1 MYKRYFSQSFKR
13 QCEDILTLLLVAWVY
28 LNVLIS
34 IEFVAVLYCFS
45 WPVMVPAIAIGLMIL
60 LLPLGM
66 EVYNKLIG
74 KTVYEDMKK
83 EFARATFKLNKEEK
97 NKMNAVLSDKSVLKK
112 VLEAL
117 SSGHRGIVVAKKT
130 SQKARPLKSTGNEKQ
145 PSKQQ
150 SAQESSFM
158 TMIDERLPR
167 KVIIAFRDGD
177 KPDSTAGKREERNG
191 YSSLAIDLH
200 IIHKSKTGGKKEKF
214 SATKVAVGAFTVCD
228 YTQCISSTGLWKNM
242 VALRERGEFEDSQG
256 VLHRYRFEENKG
268 EAFSRRLYRANER
281 ACEPLDKDMVISMM
295 KQVAK
300 QVEERLHRKG
310 KAHMDLK
317 VDNVTISEDGKEFTV
332 IDYPDEQELSGKK
345 SPRATP
351 VVGQLSHRHLLV
363 ETVAKQ
369 NIYVYA
375 DSGKSVERECSIC
388 DRERNSFTHMV
399 SSFGHQALRE
409 TKYLP
414 IGVDTIFN
422 DTWAALYMAFVAF
435 GAVEDEMEQTIC
447 QAKVFSLMKKMFA
460 DYISV
465 YLRIHLETIGKGE
478 GFEARLKKEMNQRWP
493 LGRAVKELEL
503 EVSVIKDQDKAFMQ
517 GLTK

>member
-1 MYKRYFSQSFKR
+1 MEKSEDFEIDPEELFEQFK
-13 QCEDILTLLLVAWVY
+13 QVY
-28 LNVLIS
+28 QDFN
-34 IEFVAVLYCFS
+34 
-45 WPVMVPAIAIGLMIL
+45 
-60 LLPLGM
+60 
-66 EVYNKLIG
+66 
-74 KTVYEDMKK
+74 D
-83 EFARATFKLNKEEK
+83 
-97 NKMNAVLSDKSVLKK
+97 VLKN
-112 VLEAL
+112 
-117 SSGHRGIVVAKKT
+117 G
-130 SQKARPLKSTGNEKQ
+130 
-145 PSKQQ
+145 
-150 SAQESSFM
+150 SA
-158 TMIDERLPR
+158 
-167 KVIIAFRDGD
+167 G
-177 KPDSTAGKREERNG
+177 
-191 YSSLAIDLH
+191 
-200 IIHKSKTGGKKEKF
+200 EKF
-214 SATKVAVGAFTVCD
+214 SAVIKMDILSKTLK
-228 YTQCISSTGLWKNM
+228 
-242 VALRERGEFEDSQG
+242 EFVETYNGGHDIPIEMINEA
-256 VLHRYRFEENKG
+256 FEENKG

-281 ACEPLDKDMVISMM
+281 ACEPLDKDMVMSMM

-351 VVGQLSHRHLLV
+351 VVGQLSHSHLLV
-363 ETVAKQ
+363 ESVAEH
-369 NIYVYA
+369 NIYMYA
-375 DSGKSVERECSIC
+375 DSGKFVERECSIC
-388 DRERNSFTHMV
+388 DKERGSFTHMV

-465 YLRIHLETIGKGE
+465 YLRIHLGTIGKGE